1 LRGSYLR
8 GFEFARRS
16 SVNSS
21 ATNIYCQVSPKITNI
36 YWSLDREISVICR
49 HFSPHRADG
58 STIGVK
64 IGQKSHLSEKFQ
76 GFACASWNDFH
87 FQFCLHFNFPM
98 QFFFLLSFQKSCNF
112 VILLFRMIFSL

>member
-1 LRGSYLR
+1 LRGSYPR

-36 YWSLDREISVICR
+36 YWSLDREISVIFR

-76 GFACASWNDFH
+76 GFARATWNEFH

-98 QFFFLLSFQKSCNF
+98 HSIFFFNSLFFCKIVKS
-112 VILLFRMIFSL
+112 